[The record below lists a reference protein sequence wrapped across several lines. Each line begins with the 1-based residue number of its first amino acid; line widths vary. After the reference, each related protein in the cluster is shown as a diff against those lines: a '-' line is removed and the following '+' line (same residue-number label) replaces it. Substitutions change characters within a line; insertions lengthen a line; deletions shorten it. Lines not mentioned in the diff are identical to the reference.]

1 MANEVKKAPA
11 ILRRKTVQARTGLS
25 RSSIYG
31 MMKDPSSDF
40 PQSIKL
46 SARSVGWLESDI
58 DDFIESRIAAS
69 LNHTTGGK

>member
-31 MMKDPSSDF
+31 MMKDPSSEF
-40 PQSIKL
+40 PQSIKI

-58 DDFIESRIAAS
+58 DDFIASKIAAS
-69 LNHTTGGK
+69 HNTSQGEK